1 MQEAIFLITENVGSI
16 SINIFNEMFITS
28 IIFKTSGVEIVDN
41 RQSNIFCLL
50 NLIYLIMKFGRLSF

>member
-28 IIFKTSGVEIVDN
+28 IIFKTSGVGN
-41 RQSNIFCLL
+41 RQSDIFCLL
-50 NLIYLIMKFGRLSF
+50 NLICLIMKFGSLSF